1 MERRVLWVRV
11 VVEGCV
17 IVTSI
22 LLAFAIDA
30 WWDARL
36 ERGVEAN
43 ALAVLARDLQS
54 ADDQLSEFSDFAHD
68 KSEAA
73 FDAFQLM
80 SGEVPETERENVT
93 DMLNRALFRRTV
105 RLPRSGYTDLVSTG
119 AVRVIRDT
127 DLRDRLLRFYEEA
140 ERVEVI
146 IEKNSTQMTDGLL
159 SQALVAS
166 GLITPR
172 PSRSALNDLTAERNE
187 EIQEYLGTD
196 FAFPKDRIWDL
207 SPDSHEW
214 ASVRSVLFQLGM
226 FEAQNAVLAR
236 RTIETARVLRSDVLA
251 HLSRYGQPAS

>member
-1 MERRVLWVRV
+1 MRVA
-11 VVEGCV
+11 VEGCV

-73 FDAFQLM
+73 FMAFQLM
-80 SGEVPETERENVT
+80 SSEVPEAERANVT

-146 IEKNSTQMTDGLL
+146 IEKNSAQLTDGLL

-166 GLITPR
+166 GLIVPR
-172 PSRSALNDLTAERNE
+172 PSRSALNDLTVERNE
-187 EIQEYLGTD
+187 AMEEYLGTD
-196 FAFPKDRIWDL
+196 FAFPRDRIWEFT
-207 SPDSHEW
+207 PDSREW
-214 ASVRSVLFQLGM
+214 AGVRSVLFQLGM
-226 FEAQNAVLAR
+226 FETQNAVLAG
-236 RTIETARVLRSDVLA
+236 RTIATARALRSDVLA
-251 HLSRYGQPAS
+251 HLSSIGKPAS